1 MAKKKADEVTLNYG
15 GQQITLVKSDTDAA
29 VQHTPMHG
37 AAPARRSL
45 DAAALGVG
53 SFSLVHAPGGVGQ
66 MLDKLRRQP
75 DVAVGTHVWNVGE
88 QSSNPLVPTG
98 YLYIEFQPAV
108 DDQRQ
113 LSILNELALNIQEI
127 VGPGAFRVGVTP
139 ASPNPIKCAAVLQE
153 RKEIAVAEPEF
164 AAPPM
169 TWSFTLPTGRF
180 IASQWHL
187 ENKGGPIPAVD
198 VPNALYDASYF
209 KRGADA
215 KVMEAWKFL
224 GSLGNSNLCIAV
236 IDTGFATDHPQL
248 RGNGSKLRNP
258 LNASTRNTDVSPFVR
273 MSNGTFGVMSHG
285 TSCAAVAAGALDSQ
299 GILGAAPTARL
310 MLIKLDVLTDGAI
323 RQAFEHAMING
334 ADIISCS
341 LGYPTPV
348 PLSTF
353 VSNFLA
359 RVAREG
365 RGGRG
370 IPMFFA
376 AGNANPA
383 SNNQPREVSDFAAH
397 PDGICVTAST
407 SLDQRASYSFF
418 GRQAH
423 ICAPS
428 NGDGGVGITT
438 ATCDLGR
445 DGKSVVLGYT
455 SGFGGTSSAAPLAAG
470 ICALML
476 TANPDLTVPQIKD
489 ILRRSADKIGPA
501 NAYDANGHSIYYG
514 FGRINALRAVQMAAA
529 MRQGS
534 SPAASPSPVSGP
546 SSSAPTAPS
555 TEEATSAAQRGRV
568 ESRFLNVRS
577 GPSTSFAVVRQLN
590 QGDVVPLFERVSGFW
605 RIGSNEFVSADYIR
619 ILPAIP
625 TAPVAARKGRVNH
638 TFLNVRSGPSTS
650 FGVVGRLNQN
660 DVVDIFETS
669 RDGWHRI
676 GPNRWVFGSY
686 IQIV

>member
-1 MAKKKADEVTLNYG
+1 MAKKKTDEVTLNYG
-15 GQQITLVKSDTDAA
+15 GRQITLTKSETEAA

-37 AAPARRSL
+37 ATPVRRSL
-45 DAAALGVG
+45 VG
-53 SFSLVHAPGGVGQ
+53 ASPAIEGFDMVRTPENVGQ
-66 MLDKLRRQP
+66 VLDELRRQP
-75 DVAVGTHVWNVGE
+75 DVSVGTHVWNVGD
-88 QSSNPLVPTG
+88 QQSNPLVPTG
-98 YLYIEFQPAV
+98 KLYIEFQPGV

-113 LSILNELALNIQEI
+113 LVLLNELALNICEI
-127 VGPGAFRVGVTP
+127 VGPGAFRVQVTP
-139 ASPNPIKCAAVLQE
+139 ASPNPIKCAVALQNRE
-153 RKEIAVAEPEF
+153 EIAVAEPEF

-169 TWSFTLPTGRF
+169 TWNFAPPTGRF

-187 ENKGGPIPAVD
+187 ENTGGPIPAVD

-215 KVMEAWKFL
+215 KVVEAWRFL
-224 GSLGNSNLCIAV
+224 GSLGNPNLCIAV

-248 RGNGSKLRNP
+248 RGNGQKLRNP
-258 LNASTRNTDVSPFVR
+258 LNAAARSTDVSPFVR
-273 MSNGTFGVMSHG
+273 MSNGSFGVMSHG
-285 TSCAAVAAGALDSQ
+285 TSCAAVAAGALDGQ
-299 GILGAAPTARL
+299 GILGAAPTAKL
-310 MLIKLDVLTDGAI
+310 MLIKLDVLTDEAI
-323 RQAFEHAMING
+323 RNAFEHAMING
-334 ADIISCS
+334 ADVISCS

-353 VSNFLA
+353 VSNYLA

-397 PDGICVTAST
+397 PDGICVTASN
-407 SLDQRASYSFF
+407 SLDQRSNYSFF

-445 DGKSVVLGYT
+445 DGRSVVLGYT

-470 ICALML
+470 VCALML

-501 NAYDANGHSIYYG
+501 NAYDASGHSIHYG

-529 MRQGS
+529 LRQGS
-534 SPAASPSPVSGP
+534 TATPPASTPLP
-546 SSSAPTAPS
+546 SAPTTTPADLS
-555 TEEATSAAQRGRV
+555 ATPAQRGRV

-577 GPSTSFAVVRQLN
+577 GPGTSFGIVRRLN

-605 RIGSNEFVSADYIR
+605 RIGQGEFVSADHIR
-619 ILPAIP
+619 VLSAIP
-625 TAPVAARKGRVNH
+625 TAPVATRQGRVNH
-638 TFLNVRSGPSTS
+638 AFLNVRSGPSTAFS
-650 FGVVGRLNQN
+650 VVGRLNQN
-660 DVVDIFETS
+660 DIIDIFETS

-676 GPNRWVFGSY
+676 GPNRWVLGSY

>member
-1 MAKKKADEVTLNYG
+1 MAKKKTDEVTLNYG
-15 GQQITLVKSDTDAA
+15 GQQITLTKSETEAA

-45 DAAALGVG
+45 VG
-53 SFSLVHAPGGVGQ
+53 APLAVEGFDMVRTSENVGQ
-66 MLDKLRRQP
+66 VLDELRRQP
-75 DVAVGTHVWNVGE
+75 DVAVGTHVWNVGA
-88 QSSNPLVPTG
+88 QQNNPLIPTG
-98 YLYIEFQPAV
+98 NLYIEFQPGV

-113 LSILNELALNIQEI
+113 LAILNELALNICEI
-127 VGPGAFRVGVTP
+127 VGPGAFRVHVTP
-139 ASPNPIKCAAVLQE
+139 ASPNPIKCAVALQGLE
-153 RKEIAVAEPEF
+153 EIAVAEPEF

-169 TWSFTLPTGRF
+169 TWNFAPPTGRF

-187 ENKGGPIPAVD
+187 ENTGGPIPAVD

-215 KVMEAWKFL
+215 KVVEAWRFL
-224 GSLGNSNLCIAV
+224 GSLGNPNLCIAV

-248 RGNGSKLRNP
+248 RGNGQKLRNP
-258 LNASTRNTDVSPFVR
+258 LNAAARSTDVSPFVR
-273 MSNGTFGVMSHG
+273 MSNGSFGVMSHG
-285 TSCAAVAAGALDSQ
+285 TSCAAVAAGALDGQ
-299 GILGAAPTARL
+299 GILGAAPTAKL
-310 MLIKLDVLTDGAI
+310 MLIKLDVLTDEAI
-323 RQAFEHAMING
+323 RSAFEHAMLNG

-353 VSNFLA
+353 VSNYLA

-397 PDGICVTAST
+397 PDGICVTASN
-407 SLDQRASYSFF
+407 SLDQRSSYSFF

-445 DGKSVVLGYT
+445 DGRSVVLGYT

-470 ICALML
+470 VCALML

-529 MRQGS
+529 LRQGS
-534 SPAASPSPVSGP
+534 TATTPASTPAST
-546 SSSAPTAPS
+546 PTTTPGD
-555 TEEATSAAQRGRV
+555 TSATPAQRGRV

-577 GPSTSFAVVRQLN
+577 GPGTSFAVVRQLS

-605 RIGSNEFVSADYIR
+605 RIGQGEFVSADHIR
-619 ILPAIP
+619 VLSAIP

-638 TFLNVRSGPSTS
+638 AFLNVRSGPSTAFS
-650 FGVVGRLNQN
+650 VVGRLNQN
-660 DVVDIFETS
+660 DIVDIFETS

-676 GPNRWVFGSY
+676 GPNRWVLGSY

>member
-1 MAKKKADEVTLNYG
+1 MAKKKTDEVTLNYG
-15 GQQITLVKSDTDAA
+15 GQQITLTKSETEAA

-45 DAAALGVG
+45 VGVPLAIEG
-53 SFSLVHAPGGVGQ
+53 FDMVRTSEDVGQ
-66 MLDKLRRQP
+66 VLDQLRRQP
-75 DVAVGTHVWNVGE
+75 DVAIGTHVWNVGD
-88 QSSNPLVPTG
+88 QPNNPLVPTG
-98 YLYIEFQPAV
+98 NLYIEFQPGV

-113 LSILNELALNIQEI
+113 LAILNELALNIREI
-127 VGPGAFRVGVTP
+127 VGPGAFRVNVTP
-139 ASPNPIKCAAVLQE
+139 ASPNPIKCAAVLQS
-153 RKEIAVAEPEF
+153 RKEIAIAEPEF

-169 TWSFTLPTGRF
+169 TWNFAPPTGRF
-180 IASQWHL
+180 ITSQWHL

-215 KVMEAWKFL
+215 KVVEAWRFL
-224 GSLGNSNLCIAV
+224 GSLGNPNLCIAV

-248 RGNGSKLRNP
+248 RGNGQKLRNP
-258 LNASTRNTDVSPFVR
+258 LNAAARSTDVSPFVR
-273 MSNGTFGVMSHG
+273 MSNGSFGVMSHG
-285 TSCAAVAAGALDSQ
+285 TSCAAVAAGALDGQ
-299 GILGAAPTARL
+299 GILGAAPTAKL
-310 MLIKLDVLTDGAI
+310 MLIKLDVLTDEAI
-323 RQAFEHAMING
+323 RNAFEHAMVNG

-353 VSNFLA
+353 VSNYLA

-397 PDGICVTAST
+397 PDGICVTASN
-407 SLDQRASYSFF
+407 SLDQRSSYSFF

-445 DGKSVVLGYT
+445 DGRSVVLGYT

-470 ICALML
+470 VCALML
-476 TANPDLTVPQIKD
+476 TANPDLTVQQIKD

-501 NAYDANGHSIYYG
+501 SAYDANGHSIYYG

-529 MRQGS
+529 LRQGS
-534 SPAASPSPVSGP
+534 TATTPAPTTPVST
-546 SSSAPTAPS
+546 PTTTPAD
-555 TEEATSAAQRGRV
+555 TSATPAQRGRV

-577 GPSTSFAVVRQLN
+577 GPGTSFAVVRQLS

-605 RIGSNEFVSADYIR
+605 RIGQGEFVSADHIR
-619 ILPAIP
+619 VLSAIP

-638 TFLNVRSGPSTS
+638 AFLNVRSGPSTAFS
-650 FGVVGRLNQN
+650 VVGRLNQN
-660 DVVDIFETS
+660 DIVDIFETS

-676 GPNRWVFGSY
+676 GPNRWVLGSY

>member
-1 MAKKKADEVTLNYG
+1 MAKKKTDEVTLNYG
-15 GQQITLVKSDTDAA
+15 GQQITLTKSEMEAA

-45 DAAALGVG
+45 VGVPLAIEG
-53 SFSLVHAPGGVGQ
+53 FDMVRTSEDVGQ
-66 MLDKLRRQP
+66 VLDQLRRQP
-75 DVAVGTHVWNVGE
+75 DVAIGTHVWNVGD
-88 QSSNPLVPTG
+88 QPNNPLVPTG
-98 YLYIEFQPAV
+98 NLYIEFQPGV

-113 LSILNELALNIQEI
+113 LAILNELALNIREI
-127 VGPGAFRVGVTP
+127 VGPGAFRVNVTP
-139 ASPNPIKCAAVLQE
+139 ASPNPIKCAAVLQS

-169 TWSFTLPTGRF
+169 TWNFAPPTGRF
-180 IASQWHL
+180 ITSQWHL

-215 KVMEAWKFL
+215 KVVEAWRFL
-224 GSLGNSNLCIAV
+224 GSLGNPNLCIAV

-248 RGNGSKLRNP
+248 RGNGQKLRNP
-258 LNASTRNTDVSPFVR
+258 LNAAARSTDVSPFVR
-273 MSNGTFGVMSHG
+273 MSNGSFGVMSHG
-285 TSCAAVAAGALDSQ
+285 TSCAAVAAGALDGQ
-299 GILGAAPTARL
+299 GILGAAPTAKL
-310 MLIKLDVLTDGAI
+310 MLIKLDVLTDEAI
-323 RQAFEHAMING
+323 RNAFEHAMVNG

-353 VSNFLA
+353 VSNYLA

-397 PDGICVTAST
+397 PDGICVTASN
-407 SLDQRASYSFF
+407 SLDQRSSYSFF

-445 DGKSVVLGYT
+445 DGRSVVLGYT

-470 ICALML
+470 VCALML
-476 TANPDLTVPQIKD
+476 TANPDLTVQQIKD

-501 NAYDANGHSIYYG
+501 SAYDANGHSIYYG

-529 MRQGS
+529 LRQGS
-534 SPAASPSPVSGP
+534 TATTPAPTTPVST
-546 SSSAPTAPS
+546 PTTTPAD
-555 TEEATSAAQRGRV
+555 TSATPAQRGRV

-577 GPSTSFAVVRQLN
+577 GPGTSFAVVRQLS

-605 RIGSNEFVSADYIR
+605 RIGQGEFVSADHIR
-619 ILPAIP
+619 VLSAIP

-638 TFLNVRSGPSTS
+638 AFLNVRSGPSTAFS
-650 FGVVGRLNQN
+650 VVGRLNQN
-660 DVVDIFETS
+660 DIVDIFETS

-676 GPNRWVFGSY
+676 GPNRWVLGSY

>member
-1 MAKKKADEVTLNYG
+1 MAKKKTDEVTLNYG
-15 GQQITLVKSDTDAA
+15 GQQITLTKSETEAA

-45 DAAALGVG
+45 VGVPLAIEG
-53 SFSLVHAPGGVGQ
+53 FDMVRTSEDVGQ
-66 MLDKLRRQP
+66 VLDQLRRQP
-75 DVAVGTHVWNVGE
+75 DVAIGTHVWNVGD
-88 QSSNPLVPTG
+88 QPNNPLVPTG
-98 YLYIEFQPAV
+98 NLYIEFQPGV

-113 LSILNELALNIQEI
+113 LAILNELALNIREI
-127 VGPGAFRVGVTP
+127 VGPGAFRVNVTP
-139 ASPNPIKCAAVLQE
+139 ASPNPIKCAAVLQS

-169 TWSFTLPTGRF
+169 TWNFAPPTGRF
-180 IASQWHL
+180 ITSQWHL

-215 KVMEAWKFL
+215 KVVEAWRFL
-224 GSLGNSNLCIAV
+224 GSLGNPNLCIAV

-248 RGNGSKLRNP
+248 RGNGQKLRNP
-258 LNASTRNTDVSPFVR
+258 LNAAARSTDVSPFVR
-273 MSNGTFGVMSHG
+273 MSNGSFGVMSHG
-285 TSCAAVAAGALDSQ
+285 TSCAAVAAGALDGQ
-299 GILGAAPTARL
+299 GILGAAPTAKL
-310 MLIKLDVLTDGAI
+310 MLIKLDVLTDEAI
-323 RQAFEHAMING
+323 RNAFEHAMVNG

-353 VSNFLA
+353 VSNYLA

-397 PDGICVTAST
+397 PDGICVTASN
-407 SLDQRASYSFF
+407 SLDQRSSYSFF

-445 DGKSVVLGYT
+445 DGRSVVLGYT

-470 ICALML
+470 VCALML
-476 TANPDLTVPQIKD
+476 TANPDLTVQQIKD

-501 NAYDANGHSIYYG
+501 SAYDANGHSIYYG

-529 MRQGS
+529 LRQGS
-534 SPAASPSPVSGP
+534 TATTPAPTTPVST
-546 SSSAPTAPS
+546 PTTTPAD
-555 TEEATSAAQRGRV
+555 TSATPAQRGRV

-577 GPSTSFAVVRQLN
+577 GPGTSFAVVRQLS

-605 RIGSNEFVSADYIR
+605 RIGQGEFVSADHIR
-619 ILPAIP
+619 VLSAIP

-638 TFLNVRSGPSTS
+638 AFLNVRSGPSTAFS
-650 FGVVGRLNQN
+650 VVGRLNQN
-660 DVVDIFETS
+660 DIVDIFETS

-676 GPNRWVFGSY
+676 GPNRWVLGSY

>member
-1 MAKKKADEVTLNYG
+1 MAKKKTDEVTLSYG
-15 GQQITLVKSDTDAA
+15 GQQITLTKSATEAA

-45 DAAALGVG
+45 VG
-53 SFSLVHAPGGVGQ
+53 APLAVEGFDMVRTSENVGQ
-66 MLDKLRRQP
+66 VLDELRRQP
-75 DVAVGTHVWNVGE
+75 DVAVGTHVWNVGD
-88 QSSNPLVPTG
+88 QQNNPLIPTG
-98 YLYIEFQPAV
+98 NLYLEFQPGV

-113 LSILNELALNIQEI
+113 LAILNELALNIREI
-127 VGPGAFRVGVTP
+127 VGPGAFRVHVTP
-139 ASPNPIKCAAVLQE
+139 ASPNPIKCAVALQSLE
-153 RKEIAVAEPEF
+153 EIAVAEPEF

-169 TWSFTLPTGRF
+169 TWNFAPPTGRF

-187 ENKGGPIPAVD
+187 ENTGGPIPAVD

-215 KVMEAWKFL
+215 KVVEAWRFL
-224 GSLGNSNLCIAV
+224 GSLGNPNLCIAV

-248 RGNGSKLRNP
+248 RGNGQKLRNP
-258 LNASTRNTDVSPFVR
+258 LNAAARSTDVSPFVR
-273 MSNGTFGVMSHG
+273 MSNGSFGVMSHG
-285 TSCAAVAAGALDSQ
+285 TSCAAVAAGALDGQ
-299 GILGAAPTARL
+299 GILGAAPTAKL
-310 MLIKLDVLTDGAI
+310 MLIKLDVLTDEAI
-323 RQAFEHAMING
+323 RNAFEHAMLNG

-353 VSNFLA
+353 VSNYLA

-397 PDGICVTAST
+397 PDGICVTASN
-407 SLDQRASYSFF
+407 SLDQRSSYSFF
-418 GRQAH
+418 GRQAY

-445 DGKSVVLGYT
+445 DGRSVVLGYT

-470 ICALML
+470 VCALML

-501 NAYDANGHSIYYG
+501 NAYDASGHSIYYG

-529 MRQGS
+529 LRQGS
-534 SPAASPSPVSGP
+534 TATTPISTPASTPTTTPGDT
-546 SSSAPTAPS
+546 SAPP
-555 TEEATSAAQRGRV
+555 AQRGRV

-577 GPSTSFAVVRQLN
+577 GPGTSFAVVRQLS

-605 RIGSNEFVSADYIR
+605 RIGQGEFVSADHIR
-619 ILPAIP
+619 VLPAIP

-638 TFLNVRSGPSTS
+638 AFLNVRSGPSTAFS
-650 FGVVGRLNQN
+650 VVGRLNQN
-660 DVVDIFETS
+660 DIVDIFETS

-676 GPNRWVFGSY
+676 GPNRWVLGSY

>member
-1 MAKKKADEVTLNYG
+1 MAKKKTDEVTLNYG
-15 GQQITLVKSDTDAA
+15 GQQITLTKSETEAA

-45 DAAALGVG
+45 VG
-53 SFSLVHAPGGVGQ
+53 APLAIEGFDMVRTSEDVGQ
-66 MLDKLRRQP
+66 VLDQLRRQP
-75 DVAVGTHVWNVGE
+75 DVAIGTHVWNVGD
-88 QSSNPLVPTG
+88 QPNNPLVPTG
-98 YLYIEFQPAV
+98 NLYIEFQPGV
-108 DDQRQ
+108 DEQRQ
-113 LSILNELALNIQEI
+113 LAILNELALNIREI
-127 VGPGAFRVGVTP
+127 VGPGAFRVSVTP
-139 ASPNPIKCAAVLQE
+139 ASPNPIKCAVALQSQ
-153 RKEIAVAEPEF
+153 KEVAVAEPEF

-169 TWSFTLPTGRF
+169 TWSFAPPTGRF
-180 IASQWHL
+180 ITSQWHL

-215 KVMEAWKFL
+215 KVVEAWRFL
-224 GSLGNSNLCIAV
+224 GSLGNPNLCIAV

-248 RGNGSKLRNP
+248 RGNGQKLRNP
-258 LNASTRNTDVSPFVR
+258 LNAAARSTDVSPFVR
-273 MSNGTFGVMSHG
+273 MSNGSFGVMSHG
-285 TSCAAVAAGALDSQ
+285 TSCAAVAAGALDGQ
-299 GILGAAPTARL
+299 GILGAAPTAKL
-310 MLIKLDVLTDGAI
+310 MLIKLDVLTDEAI
-323 RQAFEHAMING
+323 RNAFEHAMVNG

-353 VSNFLA
+353 ISNYLA

-397 PDGICVTAST
+397 PDGICVTASN
-407 SLDQRASYSFF
+407 SLDQRSSYSFF

-438 ATCDLGR
+438 ATCDLGH
-445 DGKSVVLGYT
+445 DGRSVVLGYT

-470 ICALML
+470 VCALML
-476 TANPDLTVPQIKD
+476 TANPDLTVQQIKD

-501 NAYDANGHSIYYG
+501 SAYDANGHSIYYG

-529 MRQGS
+529 LRQGS
-534 SPAASPSPVSGP
+534 TATTPASTPV
-546 SSSAPTAPS
+546 SAPTTTPAD
-555 TEEATSAAQRGRV
+555 TSATPAQRGRV

-577 GPSTSFAVVRQLN
+577 GPGTSFAVVRQLS

-605 RIGSNEFVSADYIR
+605 RIGQGEFVSADHIR
-619 ILPAIP
+619 VLSAIP

-638 TFLNVRSGPSTS
+638 AFLNVRSGPSTAFS
-650 FGVVGRLNQN
+650 VVGRLNQN
-660 DVVDIFETS
+660 DIVDIFETS

-676 GPNRWVFGSY
+676 GPNRWVLGSY

>member
-1 MAKKKADEVTLNYG
+1 MAKKEVREVTLNYG
-15 GQQITLVKSDTDAA
+15 GQQITLTKSDTEAA

-37 AAPARRSL
+37 ATPARRSL
-45 DAAALGVG
+45 VG
-53 SFSLVHAPGGVGQ
+53 APLAVEGFDMVRVSENVGQ
-66 MLDKLRRQP
+66 TLDELRRRP
-75 DVAVGTHVWNVGE
+75 EVAVGTHVWNVGD
-88 QSSNPLVPTG
+88 QQGNPLVPTG
-98 YLYIEFQPAV
+98 NLYIEFQPGV

-113 LSILNELALNIQEI
+113 LAILNELALNIREI
-127 VGPGAFRVGVTP
+127 VGPGAFRVNVTP
-139 ASPNPIKCAAVLQE
+139 ASPNPIKCAVALQAMA
-153 RKEIAVAEPEF
+153 EIAVAEPEF

-169 TWSFTLPTGRF
+169 TWNFAVPTGRF

-187 ENKGGPIPAVD
+187 ENTGGPIPAVD

-215 KVMEAWKFL
+215 KVVEAWKFL
-224 GSLGNSNLCIAV
+224 GSLGNPNLCIAV
-236 IDTGFATDHPQL
+236 IDTGFAADHPQL
-248 RGNGSKLRNP
+248 RGNGQKLRNP
-258 LNASTRNTDVSPFVR
+258 LNAAARTTDVSPFVR
-273 MSNGTFGVMSHG
+273 MSNGSVGVMSHG
-285 TSCAAVAAGALDSQ
+285 TSCAAVAAGALDGQ
-299 GILGAAPTARL
+299 GILGAAPTAKL
-310 MLIKLDVLTDGAI
+310 MLIKLDVLTDEAI
-323 RQAFEHAMING
+323 RNAFEHAMING

-353 VSNFLA
+353 VSNYLA

-397 PDGICVTAST
+397 PDGICVTASN
-407 SLDQRASYSFF
+407 SLDLRSSYSFF

-445 DGKSVVLGYT
+445 DGRSVVLGYT
-455 SGFGGTSSAAPLAAG
+455 SGFGGTSSAAPLVAG
-470 ICALML
+470 VCALML
-476 TANPDLTVPQIKD
+476 TANPDLTVPQIKE

-514 FGRINALRAVQMAAA
+514 FGRVNALRAVQMAAA
-529 MRQGS
+529 LRQG
-534 SPAASPSPVSGP
+534 G
-546 SSSAPTAPS
+546 SATALTTPTP
-555 TEEATSAAQRGRV
+555 TPGDTSAAPAQRGRV

-577 GPSTSFAVVRQLN
+577 GPGTSFAVLRQLN
-590 QGDVVPLFERVSGFW
+590 QGDIVPLFERVSGFW
-605 RIGSNEFVSADYIR
+605 RIGQGEFVSADHIR
-619 ILPAIP
+619 VLPAIP
-625 TAPVAARKGRVNH
+625 TAPVAARKGRVNYA
-638 TFLNVRSGPSTS
+638 FLNVRSGPSTS
-650 FGVVGRLNQN
+650 FSVVGRLNQN
-660 DVVDIFETS
+660 DIVDIFETN

-676 GPNRWVFGSY
+676 GSNRWVLGSY

>member
-1 MAKKKADEVTLNYG
+1 MAKKKTDEVTLNYG
-15 GQQITLVKSDTDAA
+15 GQQITLTKSETEAA

-45 DAAALGVG
+45 VG
-53 SFSLVHAPGGVGQ
+53 APLAVEGFDMVRTSEDVGQ
-66 MLDKLRRQP
+66 VLDELRRQP
-75 DVAVGTHVWNVGE
+75 EVAVGTHVWNVGD
-88 QSSNPLVPTG
+88 QQSNPLVPTG
-98 YLYIEFQPAV
+98 NLYIEFQPGV

-113 LSILNELALNIQEI
+113 LAILNELALNIREI
-127 VGPGAFRVGVTP
+127 VGPGAFRVCVTL
-139 ASPNPIKCAAVLQE
+139 ASPNPIKCAVALQSRE
-153 RKEIAVAEPEF
+153 EIAVAEPEF

-169 TWSFTLPTGRF
+169 TWNFAPPTGRF

-187 ENKGGPIPAVD
+187 ENTGGPIPAVD

-215 KVMEAWKFL
+215 KVVEAWRFL
-224 GSLGNSNLCIAV
+224 GSLGNPNLCIAV

-248 RGNGSKLRNP
+248 RGNGQKLRNP
-258 LNASTRNTDVSPFVR
+258 LNAAARSTDVSPFVR
-273 MSNGTFGVMSHG
+273 MSNGSFGVMSHG
-285 TSCAAVAAGALDSQ
+285 TSCAAVAAGALDGQ
-299 GILGAAPTARL
+299 GILGAAPTAKL
-310 MLIKLDVLTDGAI
+310 MLIKLDVLTDEAI
-323 RQAFEHAMING
+323 RNAFEHAMVNG

-353 VSNFLA
+353 VSNYLA

-397 PDGICVTAST
+397 PDGICVTASN
-407 SLDQRASYSFF
+407 SLDQRSSYSFF

-445 DGKSVVLGYT
+445 DGRSVVLGYT

-470 ICALML
+470 VCALML

-529 MRQGS
+529 LRQGS
-534 SPAASPSPVSGP
+534 
-546 SSSAPTAPS
+546 TATTPPS
-555 TEEATSAAQRGRV
+555 TTPASTPTTTPGDTSATPAQRGRV

-577 GPSTSFAVVRQLN
+577 GPGTSFAVVRQLS

-605 RIGSNEFVSADYIR
+605 RIGQGEFVSADHIR
-619 ILPAIP
+619 VLSAIP

-638 TFLNVRSGPSTS
+638 AFLNVRSGPSTAFS
-650 FGVVGRLNQN
+650 VVGRLNQN
-660 DVVDIFETS
+660 DIVDIFETS

-676 GPNRWVFGSY
+676 GPNRWVLGSY